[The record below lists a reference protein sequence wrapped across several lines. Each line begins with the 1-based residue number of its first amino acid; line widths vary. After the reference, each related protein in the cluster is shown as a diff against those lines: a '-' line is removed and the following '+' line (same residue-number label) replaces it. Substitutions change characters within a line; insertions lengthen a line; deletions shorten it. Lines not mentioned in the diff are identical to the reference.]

1 MSKTST
7 ELEEDESRL
16 QIVQICNHKSHG
28 NKQSELLQKPVHSS
42 KLHFLDD

>member
-7 ELEEDESRL
+7 GLEEDESRL
-16 QIVQICNHKSHG
+16 QIVQICIHKSHE
-28 NKQSELLQKPVHSS
+28 NKQSELLQKSDHSS